1 MTVAINGRLENREYR
16 RFKIKFKD
24 TPDDF
29 EMMRE
34 VLRRRFK
41 RSLLEDSWRLP
52 NLIILDGGKGQLSA
66 GLEVLE
72 EMKIE
77 LCMISIAKRDEI
89 LIYQDRGEFEFF
101 MDEGCWEYVDDEI
114 PEKLGIAILGLRF
127 SDIVDMYFKEEEY
140 L

>member
-1 MTVAINGRLENREYR
+1 
-16 RFKIKFKD
+16 
-24 TPDDF
+24 
-29 EMMRE
+29 MMRE

-89 LIYQDRGEFEFF
+89 LIYQDRGEFVEVKLPKT
-101 MDEGCWEYVDDEI
+101 DESLKLVQRLRDEAHRFAKKYHHQLRI
-114 PEKLGIAILGLRF
+114 KKLL
-127 SDIVDMYFKEEEY
+127 S
-140 L
+140 